1 MTCKEGQKLLDDL
14 TAAWRRTDHHAIMK
28 LTRATMEHKDDCPIC
43 SGKIPQPSVPL
54 ADQLF
59 RQHVKVTGEK

>member
-1 MTCKEGQKLLDDL
+1 MPCMVRRQLLDEYFN
-14 TAAWRRTDHHAIMK
+14 AWRERDHHEIMR
-28 LTRATMEHKDDCPIC
+28 LTRANIEHMDDCPIC
-43 SGKIPQPSVPL
+43 NGKIPQPDVPL